1 MKDFKATTRAFAT
14 GMLLGFSAGLVLILF
29 GLIARIFA
37 EYPCICIRPFGFFDY
52 RPYPVNAGSD
62 RVFFICSL

>member
-1 MKDFKATTRAFAT
+1 MREL
-14 GMLLGFSAGLVLILF
+14 GMSEIETLLNGFRKF
-29 GLIARIFA
+29 R
-37 EYPCICIRPFGFFDY
+37 E